1 MKSEQLSQSDIF
13 NDYVITALRTSSGI
27 DMDYLQR
34 EQPRQMV
41 DYLRRQAESF
51 VAAGNSNT
59 LPIKKLTHSGIF
71 VSDEIMEALIVS
83 GL

>member
-1 MKSEQLSQSDIF
+1 
-13 NDYVITALRTSSGI
+13 
-27 DMDYLQR
+27 MDYLQH

-41 DYLRRQAESF
+41 DYLRQQAESF
-51 VAAGNSNT
+51 VVAGKLEYSTNH
-59 LPIKKLTHSGIF
+59 LKLTHSGIF